1 MGHPSAQG
9 RKRLN
14 ARAGALASSGGN
26 SEVRANVAGEDFAPT
41 AGQVPE
47 GRSPKKGYIGT
58 TSTRTH
64 SGGSGGTG
72 GSGGS
77 AGFGGSWP

>member
-1 MGHPSAQG
+1 MSGNVQET
-9 RKRLN
+9 RK
-14 ARAGALASSGGN
+14 
-26 SEVRANVAGEDFAPT
+26 
-41 AGQVPE
+41 VPE

-58 TSTRTH
+58 TKTH

-77 AGFGGSWP
+77 GGFGGPWP